1 MNIIDHKEGRYQTE
15 IYGYIQPLEDN
26 DGKLKF
32 FLVTS
37 NGDCLT
43 IKDLI
48 NSGGNTVT
56 SIIGRR
62 LMITIEDERE

>member
-1 MNIIDHKEGRYQTE
+1 MFISDHKEGRYQTE
-15 IYGYIQPLEDN
+15 VYGYVQLLEDN

-48 NSGGNTVT
+48 NAGGTTMT
-56 SIIGRR
+56 SIIGRK
-62 LMITIEDERE
+62 LLITIEDEKE